1 MGTVLWRCFHGLQE
15 SDFPNEPSSA
25 VNGLELLRTVGVGH
39 CVDYFMADLSFSFV
53 ICDEL

>member
-1 MGTVLWRCFHGLQE
+1 MEV
-15 SDFPNEPSSA
+15 
-25 VNGLELLRTVGVGH
+25 LRTVGVGH